1 MCDYLYS
8 HHWFWIFRKVLEAA
22 RDLLKQCQEGAL
34 TSLYF
39 YDLSERLERLLF
51 EVQTILLTC
60 LHCSGAADCAGYIHK
75 LFLSLS
81 SYMYDTGT
89 LCLWQAHQKTDQD
102 VSPVKK
108 LVRKMLMIMSR
119 PARLLECLVSSL
131 HFVIMYWEN
140 KGCLRQNHGQRLSSM
155 PTILISEWHSGWP
168 TYITDQ

>member
-1 MCDYLYS
+1 MCVFISVCLTN
-8 HHWFWIFRKVLEAA
+8 FILIWIFRKVLEAA

-51 EVQTILLTC
+51 EVKTMLLTC
-60 LHCSGAADCAGYIHK
+60 LHCSGDADCASYIHK
-75 LFLSLS
+75 LFSSLS
-81 SYMYDTGT
+81 SYDTGT

-131 HFVIMYWEN
+131 HFVIIYWEN
-140 KGCLRQNHGQRLSSM
+140 KGYLSQNDGQKDCLACQPS
-155 PTILISEWHSGWP
+155 
-168 TYITDQ
+168 

>member
-1 MCDYLYS
+1 MSFFISVCLTN
-8 HHWFWIFRKVLEAA
+8 FILIWIFRKVLEAA

-39 YDLSERLERLLF
+39 YDLSEKLERLLF
-51 EVQTILLTC
+51 EVKTILLTC

-75 LFLSLS
+75 LLLSLS
-81 SYMYDTGT
+81 SYDTGT

-108 LVRKMLMIMSR
+108 FVRKMLMIMSR

-131 HFVIMYWEN
+131 HFVIIYWEN
-140 KGCLRQNHGQRLSSM
+140 KGCLCQNDGQKDCPACQPS
-155 PTILISEWHSGWP
+155 
-168 TYITDQ
+168 